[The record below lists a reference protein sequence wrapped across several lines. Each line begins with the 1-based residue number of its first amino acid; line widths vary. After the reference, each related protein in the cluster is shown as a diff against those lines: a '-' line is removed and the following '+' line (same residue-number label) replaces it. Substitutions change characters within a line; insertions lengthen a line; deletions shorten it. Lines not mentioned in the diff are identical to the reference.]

1 MDPTIVGIIGSV
13 AMIVLIVLG
22 VHIGTSMAITG
33 FLGMVAL
40 TNLDAAWGILQTT
53 PYSSMANYGL
63 SVIVLFVLMGQLAY
77 HSGLSYDMYRAA
89 YTWLGHLPG
98 GLAMSTIVACTGIGA
113 LCGSTT
119 ATTATMGIVALPEM
133 KKFGY
138 QGGFS
143 AATVACAGTLGTM
156 VPPSVL
162 LMLYGVMCSLS
173 IGKLFSAVIIPGVSL
188 MLAYIVVAYIRIKRN
203 PELGPQGQKYS
214 WKERFAA
221 LYAVKDLLI
230 LIVIVIGG
238 MLAGLFTVNEG
249 GAMGVFG
256 ALIVAAIRRKLS
268 VDMLKKA
275 LLDAGKTSAM
285 IFMIIIG
292 AMIFN
297 QFLAVSRLPGEMAS
311 FFSDL
316 PVHRNLVMFGMIIV
330 YIFLGAIMDEIG
342 MLLLTI
348 PIFYPVIQAL
358 QFDPYWFGVILVL
371 VMASGMIC
379 PPVGMN
385 CFIIAGVDK
394 SISLQTIY
402 KGVWPYWAALVTMMV
417 LMFIIPELATFLPK
431 FLE

>member
-1 MDPTIVGIIGSV
+1 MDPTTVGIIGTV
-13 AMIVLIVLG
+13 AMIVLIIMG
-22 VHIGTSMAITG
+22 VHIGTSMAVAG
-33 FLGMVAL
+33 FLGMVAI
-40 TNLDAAWGILQTT
+40 TNWDAAWGLLQTT

-173 IGKLFSAVIIPGVSL
+173 IGKLFTAVVVPGCTL
-188 MLAYIVVAYIRIKRN
+188 MLLYILVAYVMIKRH
-203 PELGPQGQKYS
+203 PEMGPKGPKYS
-214 WKERFAA
+214 WKERLAA
-221 LYAVKDLLI
+221 VYAVKDLLV

-238 MLAGLFTVNEG
+238 MMAGFFTVNEG

-268 VDMLKKA
+268 LEMLRKA

-292 AMIFN
+292 AMLFN
-297 QFLAVSRLPGEMAS
+297 QFLAVSRLPGEMAA
-311 FFSDL
+311 FFSTL
-316 PVHRNLVMFGMIIV
+316 PVHRNLVMVGMIIV

-358 QFDPYWFGVILVL
+358 RFDPYWFGVILVL
-371 VMASGMIC
+371 VMASGMVC

-394 SISLQTIY
+394 TISLQTIY
-402 KGVWPYWAALVTMMV
+402 KGVWPYWGAIV
-417 LMFIIPELATFLPK
+417 LMLALMFVIPGLATFLPK
-431 FLE
+431 LLV

>member
-1 MDPTIVGIIGSV
+1 MDPTTIGIVGTI

-22 VHIGTSMAITG
+22 VHIGTAMAVAG
-33 FLGMVAL
+33 FIGMAAV

-98 GLAMSTIVACTGIGA
+98 GLGMSTIVACTGIGA

-173 IGKLFSAVIIPGVSL
+173 IGKLFSAVIIPGGTL
-188 MLAYIVVAYIRIKRN
+188 MLLYIIVAYIMIKRN
-203 PELGPQGQKYS
+203 PDLGPKGPKCS

-221 LYAVKDLLI
+221 LYAVKDLLV

-238 MLAGLFTVNEG
+238 MLAGFFTVNEG

-256 ALIVAAIRRKLS
+256 AIIVAAIRRKLS
-268 VDMLKKA
+268 VDMLKKS

-297 QFLAVSRLPGEMAS
+297 QFLAVSRLPGEMAA
-311 FFSDL
+311 FFSSL
-316 PVHRNLVMFGMIIV
+316 PVHRNLVMLGIIVV

-358 QFDPYWFGVILVL
+358 RFDPYWFGVILVL
-371 VMASGMIC
+371 VMASGMVC

-394 SISLQTIY
+394 TISLQTIY
-402 KGVWPYWAALVTMMV
+402 KGVWPYWGAIVGMLA
-417 LMFIIPELATFLPK
+417 LMFVIPELATFLPK
-431 FLE
+431 LLV

>member
-1 MDPTIVGIIGSV
+1 MDPSSVGIIGTI
-13 AMIVLIVLG
+13 AMIVLIILG

-40 TNLDAAWGILQTT
+40 INLEAAWGVLQTT

-77 HSGLSYDMYRAA
+77 HSGLSNDMYRAA

-119 ATTATMGIVALPEM
+119 ATTATMGVVALPEM

-173 IGKLFSAVIIPGVSL
+173 IGKLFSAVIIPGISL
-188 MLAYIVVAYIRIKRN
+188 MLLYILVAYIRIKCQ
-203 PELGPQGQKYS
+203 PELGPQGLRYS
-214 WKERFAA
+214 WKERLAA

-238 MLAGLFTVNEG
+238 MLFGFFTVTEA

-268 VDMLKKA
+268 VEMLKKA

-297 QFLAVSRLPGEMAS
+297 QFLAVSRLPGEMAA

-316 PVHRNLVMFGMIIV
+316 PVHRNLVMVGIIMV

-348 PIFYPVIQAL
+348 PIFYPVIQTL
-358 QFDPYWFGVILVL
+358 QFDPYWFGVVLVL

-394 SISLQTIY
+394 SVSLQTIY
-402 KGVWPYWAALVTMMV
+402 KGVWPYWVALVTMIA
-417 LMFIIPELATFLPK
+417 LLFIIPGLVTFLPG
-431 FLE
+431 LLV